1 MSRVN
6 LLPPDIRKGQ
16 QQRKVTSMVVLAGLA
31 VVALILGFYV
41 LQIGRLGTVRA
52 DIESQDRTN
61 ADLQRKIDDLQEF
74 ADLQDLAQQK
84 EALLAAAYRNE
95 VAFSGMLMDLSR
107 ITPSDSYLESF
118 SAQIQGIDPNAEPV
132 DIPLIGTI
140 QVSGQA
146 IGYDTIATWLTRLEQ
161 IRGWVNPWIPSVS
174 AVEGV
179 PDGQSFS
186 ASVDLTDDVLTE
198 RGRGVGDGG

>member
-1 MSRVN
+1 
-6 LLPPDIRKGQ
+6 
-16 QQRKVTSMVVLAGLA
+16 MVVLAGLA
-31 VVALILGFYV
+31 IVALILGFYV

-52 DIESQDRTN
+52 DIEDQDRTN
-61 ADLQRKIDDLQEF
+61 ADLQSQIDDLKEF
-74 ADLQDLAQQK
+74 EDLQNLAQQQ

-118 SAQIQGIDPNAEPV
+118 AAQIEGIDLNAEPV
-132 DIPLIGTI
+132 DTPLIGTI
-140 QVSGQA
+140 QLSGKA

-161 IRGWVNPWIPSVS
+161 IRGWVNPWIPAVS

-179 PDGQSFS
+179 PDAQSFS
-186 ASVDLTDDVLTE
+186 ASVDLTSDVLTE
-198 RGRGVGDGG
+198 RGRGVSAGG